1 MTHDIRDQLRDGDPL
16 THEPALSTDDA
27 HAMRRRVVS
36 AARGARHQR
45 VWAGVQV
52 AGAIAIACTVVMILM
67 VATSR
72 RVDRAPVGPA
82 IAPVH
87 DAPRQLQFETPG
99 GTRIIWVLNPKL
111 EL

>member
-1 MTHDIRDQLRDGDPL
+1 VTHDIRDQLRDADPL
-16 THEPALSTDDA
+16 THEPALSADEA
-27 HAMRRRVVS
+27 HAMRRTVVS
-36 AARGARHQR
+36 AACGARHQR
-45 VWAGVQV
+45 VWVGVQI

-72 RVDRAPVGPA
+72 RLDRGAVGPA
-82 IAPVH
+82 TAPDR

-99 GTRIIWVLNPKL
+99 GTRIIWVLNPAL